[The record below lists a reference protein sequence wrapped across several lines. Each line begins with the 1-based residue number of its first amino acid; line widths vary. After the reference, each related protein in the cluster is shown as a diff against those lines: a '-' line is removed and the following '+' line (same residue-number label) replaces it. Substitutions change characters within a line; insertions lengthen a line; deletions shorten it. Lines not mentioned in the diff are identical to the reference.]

1 MTSASR
7 LLRRLGRLGRG
18 RSPAGIS
25 TSAGIVRALSHGFGC
40 VLLHIHAALHTLE
53 RQNLCLYFASAVLY
67 AVGVWISREGLK
79 PKPSCTLHTPRIAT
93 HKHHVNASSLLT
105 RLPHLPTVQH
115 HVSRNE
121 HTAKTPVRF
130 RSIVAVD
137 FGLHVNPPLPHGC
150 PCGQSPIGQA
160 CFRLII
166 HPPAALSHANR
177 PPSAAASEGTRELFS
192 F

>member
-1 MTSASR
+1 MTFASR

-53 RQNLCLYFASAVLY
+53 PQNLCLYFASAVLY

-79 PKPSCTLHTPRIAT
+79 PKPSCTLYTPRIVT
-93 HKHHVNASSLLT
+93 HKHHVNASSLST
-105 RLPHLPTVQH
+105 GLPHLPTVQH

-121 HTAKTPVRF
+121 HTAETP
-130 RSIVAVD
+130 
-137 FGLHVNPPLPHGC
+137 GPLPVHSR
-150 PCGQSPIGQA
+150 CGLRPSCEPTS
-160 CFRLII
+160 
-166 HPPAALSHANR
+166 HPWLSMR
-177 PPSAAASEGTRELFS
+177 PVADWTGLF
-192 F
+192 